1 MKKAQVA
8 RIILIESIADKL
20 NRLLEDE
27 NRTKELLKINPSTYR
42 DVAAHIKTI
51 RSESS
56 EREKNLISELSLAE
70 RELLSDIALRLIEL
84 RISKFRQ
91 DPESDVTNLAP
102 EERYIVEPLVQ
113 SRKRFDRIG
122 QAILNGQTAELER
135 VSEVVKQKYVIV
147 RFTQPY
153 SAISGTDLATYGP
166 FEPEDV
172 AILPLEN
179 AKSLAKTGI
188 IARNWIE
195 PEE

>member
-1 MKKAQVA
+1 
-8 RIILIESIADKL
+8 LIDSIADKL

-27 NRTKELLKINPSTYR
+27 YRTKELLKINPATYR
-42 DVAAHIKTI
+42 EVTAHIKTI

-56 EREKNLISELSLAE
+56 EKEKSLISELSLAE
-70 RELLSDIALRLIEL
+70 RKLLSNIALRLIEL

-91 DPESDVTNLAP
+91 DLESDVTNLTP
-102 EERYIVEPLVQ
+102 EERYIVEPIIQ
-113 SRKRFDRIG
+113 SRKGFDRIG

-135 VSEVVKQKYVIV
+135 VSEAVKQKYVIV

-153 SAISGTDLATYGP
+153 SPISGTDLGTYGP
-166 FEPEDV
+166 FETEDV

-179 AKSLAKTGI
+179 AKSLAKIGI

>member
-1 MKKAQVA
+1 M
-8 RIILIESIADKL
+8 IESIADKL

-27 NRTKELLKINPSTYR
+27 NRTKELLKINPNTYK

-70 RELLSDIALRLIEL
+70 RRLLSNISRRLIEL
-84 RISKFRQ
+84 RVSKFRQ
-91 DPESDVTNLAP
+91 DPESEIANLAP

-113 SRKRFDRIG
+113 SRKRFERIS
-122 QAILNGQTAELER
+122 QAILNGQIAELDR
-135 VSEVVKQKYVIV
+135 VSEIVKQKYVIV
-147 RFTQPY
+147 RFSQPY
-153 SAISGTDLATYGP
+153 SALSGTDLATYGP

-179 AKSLAKTGI
+179 AKSLAKIGI
-188 IARNWIE
+188 IAKNWIE
-195 PEE
+195 PED

>member
-1 MKKAQVA
+1 MMDS
-8 RIILIESIADKL
+8 LADKV

-27 NRTKELLKINPSTYR
+27 NRSKELLKINPNTYK

-70 RELLSDIALRLIEL
+70 RRILFNISRRLIEL
-84 RISKFRQ
+84 RISKFRS
-91 DPESDVTNLAP
+91 DPESDVANLTP
-102 EERYIVEPLVQ
+102 EERYIAEPLIQ
-113 SRKRFDRIG
+113 SRKRSDRIG
-122 QAILNGQTAELER
+122 QAILNGQIAELER
-135 VSEVVKQKYVIV
+135 VSEMIRVKYVIV
-147 RFTQPY
+147 RFSQHY
-153 SAISGTDLATYGP
+153 AAISGTDLATYGP

-179 AKSLAKTGI
+179 AKSLAKSGI
-188 IARNWIE
+188 VAKNWIE

>member
-1 MKKAQVA
+1 M
-8 RIILIESIADKL
+8 IDTLADKV
-20 NRLLEDE
+20 NRILEDE
-27 NRTKELLKINPSTYR
+27 NRSKELLKISPNTYK

-70 RELLSDIALRLIEL
+70 RKILFNISRRLIEL
-84 RISKFRQ
+84 RISKFRS
-91 DPESDVTNLAP
+91 DPESDVANLTP
-102 EERYIVEPLVQ
+102 EERFIVEPLVQ
-113 SRKRFDRIG
+113 SKKRSDRIG
-122 QAILNGQTAELER
+122 QAILNGQIAELDR
-135 VSEVVKQKYVIV
+135 VSEMVRQKYVVV
-147 RFTQPY
+147 RFSQPY

-179 AKSLAKTGI
+179 AKSLAKSGI
-188 IARNWIE
+188 VAKNWIE

>member
-1 MKKAQVA
+1 M
-8 RIILIESIADKL
+8 IESIADKL

-27 NRTKELLKINPSTYR
+27 NRTRELLKISPATYR
-42 DVAAHIKTI
+42 DITAHIKTI
-51 RSESS
+51 RSEGS

-70 RELLSDIALRLIEL
+70 RRLLSNIALRLIEL

-91 DPESDVTNLAP
+91 DPEADVTNLAP

-113 SRKRFDRIG
+113 SRRRFDRIG

-135 VSEVVKQKYVIV
+135 VTEVVKQKYVIV

-153 SAISGTDLATYGP
+153 TPISGTDLATYGP
-166 FEPEDV
+166 FESEDV

-179 AKSLAKTGI
+179 AKSLAKIGI
-188 IARNWIE
+188 VARNWIE